1 MADMRVRV
9 RVGKEGSRRHVNAS
23 FVFVYVWDG
32 KELREEHIYKVFQP
46 ITRDIKTSNGG
57 TMTEY
62 EFRVP
67 EGVIMKVFSS
77 HYGKGGNYG
86 QVSVCVPAEDS
97 KFKHDYG
104 LEQENL
110 RAVTEEDV
118 KFIKYTQD
126 DIDKVRA
133 ENLQYVNYS
142 YDNVLPIVL
151 HGMKSGQ
158 VSFVKPKEFVQRDG
172 VYVAVLK
179 PAMKFEPSKDFQKIG
194 GVEVLDKEAVI
205 VKGFLVLSSLPSKA
219 LLDKA
224 LPELF
229 KNTRIGTK
237 FVKIVSGY
245 FYNKLGSLSRKFYKY
260 ILEKHAVWAGFGYI
274 VPAHRVQTFINEV
287 EELRKDYEEFEK
299 QLREFLEEGKIPE
312 DISDR
317 AKVDPEY
324 VELVRQY
331 LKERGIEDIKVPD
344 ITERVK
350 IRLVPFSVDM
360 SMVEEYLEEKA
371 VKSVQKEIE
380 AVKQEM
386 FENLRKQL
394 EEKMNVI
401 FEKLKNYER
410 IRMSKAALK
419 KLKEDINSVIK
430 TAEDLGANVH
440 RVDALKRTLD
450 AIEELEALERGK
462 KKGVKVEATD
472 VDGRM
477 KALLQELGINSE

>member
-1 MADMRVRV
+1 MGDMKVVCRIGRD
-9 RVGKEGSRRHVNAS
+9 GSWNHRYGS

-32 KELREEHIYKVFQP
+32 QELKEEHIFKVFQP
-46 ITRDIKTSNGG
+46 ISKNVKTSKKGFI
-57 TMTEY
+57 TEY

-67 EGVIMKVFSS
+67 EGTILKVFSS

-86 QVSVCVPAEDS
+86 EVSICIPAEGS
-97 KFKHDYG
+97 MFEH
-104 LEQENL
+104 ENGWKQGGI
-110 RAVTEEDV
+110 RAITEEDIN
-118 KFIKYTQD
+118 FIKYTED
-126 DIDKVRA
+126 DLDRIKANDLK
-133 ENLQYVNYS
+133 YTNYD
-142 YDNVLPIVL
+142 YDSTLPVVL
-151 HGMKSGQ
+151 HGIKSGQ
-158 VSFVKPKEFVQRDG
+158 VSFVKPKEFVQREG
-172 VYVAVLK
+172 VYIAVLK
-179 PAMKFEPSKDFQKIG
+179 PAMRFEKQEDFKKIE
-194 GVEVLDKEAVI
+194 GVEVLDKQAII

-219 LLDKA
+219 LLDKT
-224 LPELF
+224 LPEEF

-237 FVKIVSGY
+237 FVKVVSGY

-260 ILEKHAVWAGFGYI
+260 ILEKHAIWAGFGYI
-274 VPAHRVQTFINEV
+274 VPAHRVQTFIKEV
-287 EELRKDYEEFEK
+287 EELRKDYEVFEK

-317 AKVDPEY
+317 ARVDPEY

-331 LKERGIEDIKVPD
+331 LKERGIEEIKVPD

-394 EEKMNVI
+394 EEKINVI
-401 FEKLKNYER
+401 FEKIKNYEK
-410 IRMSKAALK
+410 IRMSKVALK

-430 TAEDLGANVH
+430 TAEDLGVNIH
-440 RVDALKRTLD
+440 RVDTLKRTLE
-450 AIEELEALERGK
+450 AIEELEALEGK
-462 KKGVKVEATD
+462 KKGVKVEAED

-477 KALLQELGINSE
+477 KALLKELGINSE